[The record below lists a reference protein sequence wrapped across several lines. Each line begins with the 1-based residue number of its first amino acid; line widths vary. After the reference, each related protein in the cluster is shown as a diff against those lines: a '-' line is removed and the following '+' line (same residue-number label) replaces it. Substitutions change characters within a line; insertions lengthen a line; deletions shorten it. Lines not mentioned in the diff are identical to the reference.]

1 MFTTSPI
8 QALQRLS
15 NPFLD
20 FFMEFISFLG
30 IAPIIMLISLIL
42 LYGISFKRGLVLINI
57 VGWTALFTFFLKE
70 QIDFPRPT
78 DVDPSIVSHYDPT
91 DADLSDIKPTAFWEI
106 FSEELLVQTRN
117 DTFVRYGFPS
127 GHTSIQTAFWLS
139 LMFLFQK
146 RWIKALGICMIVLTA
161 ISRMYL
167 GNHFLGDVLA
177 GFALGSLISF
187 FLILLTRKSHYLE
200 KRTHDFKSL
209 SILWIPGIMLP
220 FASVLP
226 IWIAASLIGVN
237 LASILVILQRNF
249 PVFHVINWKRISAF
263 LICLLLFTLALL
275 VNELVNFNSLAVLEL
290 LLSATAYFLA
300 VYGGLWICHLL
311 GFIRFRQG

>member
-30 IAPIIMLISLIL
+30 IAPIVLLISLIL
-42 LYGISFKRGLVLINI
+42 LYGISFKRGLVLVNI
-57 VGWTALFTFFLKE
+57 IGWTALFTFFLKE

-91 DADLSDIKPTAFWEI
+91 DADLSDLKPTAFWEI
-106 FSEELLVQTRN
+106 FSEDLLSQTRN
-117 DTFVRYGFPS
+117 DAFVRFGFPS
-127 GHTSIQTAFWLS
+127 GHTSVQTAFWLS
-139 LMFLFQK
+139 LMFLFRK
-146 RWIKALGICMIVLTA
+146 RWIKAIGICMIVLTA

-177 GFALGSLISF
+177 GFALGSIVSF
-187 FLILLTRKSHYLE
+187 FLILLVRKSHYLE

-209 SILWIPGIMLP
+209 SILWLPVIMIP
-220 FASVLP
+220 FADILP
-226 IWIAASLIGVN
+226 QWIAASLIGVN
-237 LASILVILQRNF
+237 LAAILIVLQHNF
-249 PVFHVINWKRISAF
+249 PVFQVTLWKRISTILIGLLFFALMQF
-263 LICLLLFTLALL
+263 LNEIIQFISIAILDLLLP
-275 VNELVNFNSLAVLEL
+275 AVGF
-290 LLSATAYFLA
+290 FLA
-300 VYGGLWICHLL
+300 VYGGIRLSRIL
-311 GFIRFRQG
+311 GFIRFR